1 MGALLRR
8 IKAASIAVAGAR
20 LRVVRCLAARAV
32 RPIYDILSTRKVCQ
46 PGPVAQLGARFNR
59 TEEVAGSNPA
69 RSTFSLFFVQKM
81 YRRE

>member
-1 MGALLRR
+1 MSTVTTTML
-8 IKAASIAVAGAR
+8 AR
-20 LRVVRCLAARAV
+20 FYGRYRSPLGSTEKTV
-32 RPIYDILSTRKVCQ
+32 YDILPTWKVWY